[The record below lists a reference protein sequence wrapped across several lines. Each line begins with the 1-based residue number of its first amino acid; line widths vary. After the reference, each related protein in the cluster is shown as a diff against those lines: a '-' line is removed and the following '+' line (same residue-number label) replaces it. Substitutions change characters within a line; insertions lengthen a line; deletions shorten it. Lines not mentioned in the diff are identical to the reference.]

1 MTAHASAKDMGPSSL
16 LDFQTR
22 ISEYFNHAHA
32 QNTINHT
39 YLFVGDDGC
48 GIDEMIERLAYWLL
62 CSDDKKIAPEAP
74 ITIPASISHKTH
86 PDLLF
91 FEPESARGYVVSQA
105 AQILEAASTPPFSSP
120 CKLIVIRDAD
130 ALGTSCA
137 NALLKTLEEPAA
149 SVYFVLVTHA
159 QERVLPTIVSRCQTL
174 IFEAISGEDA
184 CAYCMHHTH
193 ASTAQ
198 AKLALYLTQ
207 SPVRACTF
215 LSSPHWMNIRRD
227 IMQFFAHIEEADGW
241 DAVSCVE
248 AIAQELAS
256 LSAPVQAELD
266 EEQQRS
272 HEFLPTGEYKKL
284 ELSCKRRLA
293 RLEREHMLLIF
304 DICAAYMRDIF
315 SCAYGASALI
325 NDDDAQRIE
334 SLAKKLAPMPGE
346 EGRLRLLALLER
358 VRTCVYEAK
367 QELFATSSSQ
377 QALECLLIE
386 LCLCMRAG
394 MPS

>member
-1 MTAHASAKDMGPSSL
+1 MTVDASAKDEAPSSL

-32 QNTINHT
+32 QNSINHT

-62 CSDDKKIAPEAP
+62 CPDEKEIADGAA
-74 ITIPASISHKTH
+74 ITIPANITHKTH

-105 AQILEAASTPPFSSP
+105 AQILEAASTAPFASP

-130 ALGTSCA
+130 ALGTSSA

-159 QERVLPTIVSRCQTL
+159 QERVLPTILSRCQTL

-184 CAYCMHHTH
+184 CAYCMHRTR
-193 ASTAQ
+193 ATATQ

-207 SPVRACTF
+207 SPARACTF
-215 LSSPHWMNIRRD
+215 LSSPHWMNIQRD
-227 IMQFFAHIEEADGW
+227 IMQFFAHIEETDGW
-241 DAVSCVE
+241 DAVSCAE
-248 AIAQELAS
+248 AIAQELAG

-315 SCAYGASALI
+315 SCAYGASSLI
-325 NDDDAQRIE
+325 NADETQVIE
-334 SLAKKLAPMPGE
+334 SLAKKLAPIPGE
-346 EGRLRLLALLER
+346 EGRLRLLALLEHA
-358 VRTCVYEAK
+358 RTRIDEAK
-367 QELFATSSSQ
+367 QELFAASTPQ
-377 QALECLLIE
+377 QPLECLLIE
-386 LCLCMRAG
+386 LSLCMRAS